1 VGFGESSFTDNFIK
15 SKMKGNFLLII
26 FFSLF
31 ACNQNKDDNEQKDPG
46 IDTTGKTQNIKQE
59 NTANPYTSVDISPM
73 DMSYYP
79 PEYPQKKIGDSI
91 SEPPLARIIYSRPHL
106 QGRKLFHDLLKYGEP
121 WRLGANEATELELFR
136 DATIQGKKI
145 KAGRYVLY
153 CIPQPKEWTIKL
165 NGNIDSWGLN
175 PDASKDI
182 SNFVIPVKET
192 KYNLEY
198 FTIVFEKKGNN
209 SDILLAWDNLEA
221 RLPIS
226 F

>member
-1 VGFGESSFTDNFIK
+1 MKIK
-15 SKMKGNFLLII
+15 LLLIM
-26 FFSLF
+26 FFGLI
-31 ACNQNKDDNEQKDPG
+31 ACNQKKDGNEQKDPG
-46 IDTTGKTQNIKQE
+46 NDTIGKSQNNRQD
-59 NTANPYTSVDISPM
+59 NTANPYTVVDISPM

-79 PEYPQKKIGDSI
+79 PEYPQKKMGDSM

-106 QGRKLFHDLLKYGEP
+106 QGRKLFHDVLKYGEP

-165 NGNIDSWGLN
+165 NGNTDSWGLN
-175 PDASKDI
+175 PDVSKDI
-182 SNFVIPVKET
+182 TSFVIPVVET
-192 KYNLEY
+192 NFHLEF
-198 FTIVFEKKGNN
+198 FTIVFEKKENG
-209 SDILLAWDNLEA
+209 SDILMGWDNLEA